1 MICPQSL
8 TWPRFQQSTNLYK
21 HVYKQWED
29 LAHRQS
35 RARPWTTALPTLS
48 VDSPGSLAGV
58 PQLPTVSPR
67 RSAYGLTRAT
77 RLP

>member
-1 MICPQSL
+1 MNCPQSL
-8 TWPRFQQSTNLYK
+8 TWIGFQHSTNLYK
-21 HVYKQWED
+21 HVYKQ
-29 LAHRQS
+29 LAGPAHRQS

>member
-1 MICPQSL
+1 MSCPQSL
-8 TWPRFQQSTNLYK
+8 TWTGFQQSTNLYK
-21 HVYKQWED
+21 HVYKHVGD
-29 LAHRQS
+29 RAHRQS
-35 RARPWTTALPTLS
+35 RARPWTTALPTLG

-58 PQLPTVSPR
+58 PQLPTVSPQ